1 MSAADTP
8 VEHLHVRRHNLS
20 LVLRLL
26 ANQGPRSRA
35 GIAGVTGLTRATVS
49 SLTAELIELGL
60 VRELGID
67 ADHRRG
73 RPATLLELDG
83 AHVVT
88 IGVELNVGYISIL
101 ARDLGAREVFQR
113 HVVVDVDENRHP
125 GELITILAKE
135 ISEAISAVQ
144 DDGRRASGIT
154 VAVPGVVD
162 AERGR
167 VRIAPNLGWRSVP
180 LLAELQHL
188 IGHDIAV
195 ALDNEANLG
204 ALAEYRAGALA
215 GTPNL
220 IYILAERGV
229 GGGLVVDGKL
239 LRGASGAAGE
249 MGHTTIQPQDGM
261 PCGCGARGCWETLI
275 GLPAL
280 LRRTLPDTAD
290 ALLSQHQL
298 DLPEQVAA
306 VVQAVEAGDEV
317 ARRGLD
323 EFAHWVGLGIA
334 NLIDLF
340 DPDAVILA
348 GTLHDLGEL
357 IMPTVRASAAANS
370 LPDSLQ
376 HCRVEISSL
385 GFSAAALGGA
395 IHAAERLFVDPP
407 LVARS

>member
-1 MSAADTP
+1 MSAPDTP

-35 GIAGVTGLTRATVS
+35 GVAAVTGLTRATVS
-49 SLTAELIELGL
+49 SLTAELIDLGL

-88 IGVELNVGYISIL
+88 LGVELNVGYISIL
-101 ARDLGAREVFQR
+101 ARDLGSRPVFQR
-113 HVVVDVDENRHP
+113 HVVVDVDRYRDP
-125 GELITILAKE
+125 SDLIGILAAE
-135 ISEAISAVQ
+135 MSDAIAAVEA
-144 DDGRRASGIT
+144 DGRRASGIT

-162 AERGR
+162 AERGV
-167 VRIAPNLGWRSVP
+167 VRFAPNLGWRGVP
-180 LLAELQHL
+180 LLAELQRS
-188 IGHDIAV
+188 IGDAIELG
-195 ALDNEANLG
+195 LDNEANLG
-204 ALAEYRAGALA
+204 VLAEYRAGALA

-229 GGGLVVDGKL
+229 GGGLMVDGKL
-239 LRGASGAAGE
+239 LRGTSGAAGE
-249 MGHTTIQPQDGM
+249 MGHTTIQPVDGL
-261 PCGCGARGCWETLI
+261 PCGCGSKGCWETLI

-280 LRRTLPDTAD
+280 LRRTLPATAGS
-290 ALLSQHQL
+290 LPSQHQL

-348 GTLHDLGEL
+348 GTLHDLAPL
-357 IMPTVRASAAANS
+357 IMPAVRASAAANS

-376 HCRVEISSL
+376 HCRVEASSL

-407 LVARS
+407 LVARA